1 MSSRRVLIFGA
12 TGEIGSRIANLA
24 AKAGHKVIGA
34 CRGLPHSCEGYVDLS
49 GVEFVRGNKYDEAYL
64 DKLAAYKPEVIID
77 TLGNEAMIPLIEKH
91 FPNVENVM
99 FCSSTGSFVPLKTFP
114 ATEEHPWREDT
125 GLNFF
130 EQSKW
135 AMKALAECEAGRFPI
150 TILRPTNIIGETV
163 VPLELWGGRNINFY
177 KKLKNNEP
185 VFIPPCREIMVQ
197 SGYNW
202 DLASAFALAIDH
214 PDEVRGEIFI
224 ISSKQ
229 AVTLGTYLETA
240 MKQLNSSSEIIEV
253 SNEDLVKIQPDIR
266 IHFGLDFLELHM
278 CFDIGKAQRILGYDP
293 KVSTQEGLIRA
304 LSWLEE
310 NGRL

>member
-1 MSSRRVLIFGA
+1 
-12 TGEIGSRIANLA
+12 
-24 AKAGHKVIGA
+24 
-34 CRGLPHSCEGYVDLS
+34 
-49 GVEFVRGNKYDEAYL
+49 
-64 DKLAAYKPEVIID
+64 
-77 TLGNEAMIPLIEKH
+77 
-91 FPNVENVM
+91 
-99 FCSSTGSFVPLKTFP
+99 
-114 ATEEHPWREDT
+114 
-125 GLNFF
+125 
-130 EQSKW
+130 
-135 AMKALAECEAGRFPI
+135 
-150 TILRPTNIIGETV
+150 
-163 VPLELWGGRNINFY
+163 
-177 KKLKNNEP
+177 
-185 VFIPPCREIMVQ
+185 MVQ